1 MSSAEGTVVAMG
13 SEEFPQHPDRVGET
27 SMADQLRLLT
37 ARVEA
42 LEHELAAMRTSA
54 KPREIAED
62 WKAAATVPPPPP
74 PMPEPSFPVAA
85 PEPAMTSPSQIRP
98 SLENRL
104 GAQVFNRIG
113 ILALMVGAT
122 WFLKL
127 AIDNQWIGPVGRIL
141 IGLITG
147 AGVVVWSER
156 FRRKGFPAFSYSLK
170 AIGTGVLYLSL
181 WAAYQL
187 YHLLPS
193 EAALAGMILV
203 TAWNAYM
210 AWAQNSELLGAY
222 ALAGGV
228 ATPLLLSSGGNHE
241 IFLFTYVLAIDV
253 AVVALVRIKSW
264 PRLLLGAFPATMF
277 YFFAWYA
284 KYYQEAAF
292 AITTIFAG
300 LFFLAFVSASLGNPL
315 AEPAAPQ
322 GRFRRLGRF
331 TPHILLPLGN
341 AAFVSLALYLVMK
354 DSERGWFVPWLML
367 ILSAVYLLIARLPQ
381 APVAAALH
389 LSLAVVFLTIA
400 IPLKASGHWI
410 TVAWLVEGVA
420 LLWVAARITA
430 SHAEQLRPASD
441 ASNVLRW
448 LSGASLILGFA
459 GLISEAFWLGEG
471 IPLSFFN
478 RNLATALIAASA
490 FTVAGWLA
498 LRTRRVDRAAW
509 PAWSQFAVLSIIAVD
524 LVAFLLS
531 LREIG
536 TVKVSLPHVPFWNA
550 DFGMALLGLGIL
562 AAVAWFSWRTALA
575 EENSLLWAQLSG
587 GSIIALNL
595 VAIFTGVREIES
607 IWPMIGAN
615 PDLELRRALAVSAF
629 LMAYGAALLAMGFWR
644 RSAFVRWQALI
655 LLVFTIG
662 KTFLYDM
669 RNLSQGY
676 RVVSFLGLGVL
687 LMAVSFA
694 YQKDWL
700 SLRGSPVVKPT
711 GSDQ

>member
-27 SMADQLRLLT
+27 SMTDQLRLLT

-42 LEHELAAMRTSA
+42 LEHELAAMRASTKSMEA
-54 KPREIAED
+54 AENRKTAPD
-62 WKAAATVPPPPP
+62 VPPPPP
-74 PMPEPSFPVAA
+74 PMPEPSFPNMPA
-85 PEPAMTSPSQIRP
+85 PAVTSAGRPRP

-210 AWAQNSELLGAY
+210 AWAQNSELLAAY
-222 ALAGGV
+222 ALTGGV

-241 IFLFTYVLAIDV
+241 IFLFTYVLAIEV
-253 AVVALVRIKSW
+253 AVVVLARIKSW
-264 PRLLLGAFPATMF
+264 PRLLLGAFPATIF
-277 YFFAWYA
+277 YFCAWYT
-284 KYYQEAAF
+284 KYYQEPAF
-292 AITTIFAG
+292 AITTVFVG
-300 LFFLAFVSASLGNPL
+300 LFFLPFVSASVGYPL
-315 AEPAAPQ
+315 AEPDARQ
-322 GRFRRLGRF
+322 GRLRRLARF

-341 AAFVSLALYLVMK
+341 AAFVSLALYQVMK

-367 ILSAVYLLIARLPQ
+367 LLSAVYLLIARLPQ
-381 APVAAALH
+381 APVPAALH

-430 SHAEQLRPASD
+430 SHAEQPRPASD
-441 ASNVLRW
+441 ASNILRW
-448 LSGASLILGFA
+448 LSGASLVLGF
-459 GLISEAFWLGEG
+459 GGVISETFWLGSG
-471 IPLSFFN
+471 IPLPFFN
-478 RNLATALIAASA
+478 RNLATALIAIAVFA
-490 FTVAGWLA
+490 AAGGLA

-509 PAWSQFAVLSIIAVD
+509 PAWSQFAFLSVIAVD
-524 LVAFLLS
+524 LIALLLS
-531 LREIG
+531 LREMG
-536 TVKVSLPHVPFWNA
+536 ATGLSVPHEPFWNA
-550 DFGMALLGLGIL
+550 DFGMALVGLGVL
-562 AAVAWFSWRTALA
+562 AAVAWFSWRTALV
-575 EENSLLWAQLSG
+575 EQSSLLWAQLSG

-607 IWPMIGAN
+607 IWPMTGAN

-629 LMAYGAALLAMGFWR
+629 LMAYGAGLLAIGFWR
-644 RSAFVRWQALI
+644 RTAFVRWQALI

-700 SLRGSPVVKPT
+700 SLRGSPVAKST
-711 GSDQ
+711 GSDR